1 MGVIAGPRNF
11 CAGAAS
17 VQEYGQRTTS
27 SSVAAPTNQER
38 TMDESW
44 RVDVNEDVSVSTD
57 GTRCVIGGVVS
68 VAFTLDEV
76 ELVWTEQPE
85 GVIDPRGLLKLQL
98 KDRPGT
104 LAAIRLKRGEAEQ
117 VRTILEARGS
127 YLH

>member
-1 MGVIAGPRNF
+1 VRN
-11 CAGAAS
+11 AIGM
-17 VQEYGQRTTS
+17 T
-27 SSVAAPTNQER
+27 APQADPTKNIHV
-38 TMDESW
+38 TAVLTDE
-44 RVDVNEDVSVSTD
+44 T
-57 GTRCVIGGVVS
+57 
-68 VAFTLDEV
+68 TLDEV